1 MLLRMEEFRLPR
13 SGPMPRPESRIQAV
27 QVLVEEAFEAPAV
40 SRITFETSEF
50 TSVCPISGQ
59 PDFARVRISYTPQSK
74 CLESK
79 ALKFYLW
86 SYRNEPGFSEALA
99 AQIAD
104 DVVEAIDP
112 LWLEVTVEQTP
123 RGGLGLTA
131 VAERK
136 TNPENPVKI

>member
-1 MLLRMEEFRLPR
+1 MNDLYLPR
-13 SGPMPRPESRIQAV
+13 SGPMPRPESREQAA
-27 QVLVEEAFEAPAV
+27 QVLAREAFPAPAV
-40 SRITFETSEF
+40 SRVSFETAEF

-59 PDFARVRISYTPQSK
+59 PDFARVRISYGPKTK

-104 DVVEAIDP
+104 DVVTAIDP
-112 LWLEVTVEQTP
+112 TWVEVTVEQTP

-131 VAERK
+131 VAERGQK
-136 TNPENPVKI
+136 V

>member
-1 MLLRMEEFRLPR
+1 MSDLYIPR
-13 SGPMPRPESRIQAV
+13 SGPMPRPESREQAAI
-27 QVLVEEAFEAPAV
+27 VLAQEAFPAPAV
-40 SRITFETSEF
+40 SRVTFETSEF

-59 PDFARVRISYTPQSK
+59 PDFARVRISYSPKEK

-104 DVVEAIDP
+104 DVVAAIDP
-112 LWLEVTVEQTP
+112 NHLEVTVEQTP

-131 VAERK
+131 VAERGQK
-136 TNPENPVKI
+136 L